1 MSGEPCK
8 CGAEDCRS
16 CNPVYAQQEE
26 GLRGYHKPDK
36 RPDLPACPFCG
47 AAAESGVHQYR
58 ETLRAFVECS
68 NGKCAVQPC
77 CLQDSM
83 AEAERGWSRITQ
95 NTGRQVRREMKE
107 GNS

>member
-16 CNPVYAQQEE
+16 CNPLYAQQEE

-47 AAAESGVHQYR
+47 ATAESGDYIHIDRLGEARFEAVVPR
-58 ETLRAFVECS
+58 ELR
-68 NGKCAVQPC
+68 
-77 CLQDSM
+77 
-83 AEAERGWSRITQ
+83 
-95 NTGRQVRREMKE
+95 
-107 GNS
+107 GNSAAHAARKENHG